1 MYICRVALFYFIPEI
16 QRIRSEQVKTDN
28 SFKQLFHLTFKLY
41 VSCFWFFFISK
52 RTFSNQL
59 KIKKNIA
66 MHCFNVLRIE

>member
-28 SFKQLFHLTFKLY
+28 SFMQFFHLTFKLY
-41 VSCFWFFFISK
+41 VSWFFLISK
-52 RTFSNQL
+52 RTLSNQL

-66 MHCFNVLRIE
+66 VHCFNVLRIE